1 MSKSKSGIYFKCSQK
16 QREQIK
22 KNAKECGLKQ
32 GEYILQRALGYA
44 PKEQQIGQYLDFYK
58 KLCELTNLD
67 LSQET
72 DIKLTHLIDRIYARF
87 FESTP
92 PDEIRAQT
100 GEN

>member
-44 PKEQQIGQYLDFYK
+44 PKEQQIGLHLDFYK
-58 KLCELTNLD
+58 KLCNLTNQD

-72 DIKLTHLIDRIYARF
+72 EAKLMNLLDLIYARF

-92 PDEIRAQT
+92 PDEIQAHT
-100 GEN
+100 GDD

>member
-32 GEYILQRALGYA
+32 GEYILQRALGYV
-44 PKEQQIGQYLDFYK
+44 PKEQQIGLYFDFYK
-58 KLCELTNLD
+58 KLCELTNHD

-72 DIKLTHLIDRIYARF
+72 ESKLMKLLDLIYTRF

-92 PDEIRAQT
+92 PDEIRTHT
-100 GEN
+100 GDD

>member
-1 MSKSKSGIYFKCSQK
+1 MSKKETGIYFKCNLK

-44 PKEQQIGQYLDFYK
+44 PKEQKIGQYLDFYK

-72 DIKLTHLIDRIYARF
+72 EIKLIKLLDLIYARF

-92 PDEIRAQT
+92 PDEIRT
-100 GEN
+100 HIGDD